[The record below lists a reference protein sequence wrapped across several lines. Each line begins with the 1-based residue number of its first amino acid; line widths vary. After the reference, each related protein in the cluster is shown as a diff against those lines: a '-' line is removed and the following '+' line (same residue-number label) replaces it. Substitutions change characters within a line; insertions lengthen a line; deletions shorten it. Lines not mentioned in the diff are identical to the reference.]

1 MRLLAVPAGQ
11 FLMGSAVGLTDERP
25 VHAVVLDA
33 FWIDQTEVTNSMYS
47 KCVVSGSCEPLSDP
61 RYFDDPSFST
71 HPVAFISWNDAA
83 AYCSWAERRLPTEAE
98 WEKAATWDPLKKEQR
113 LYPWG
118 NAFDCKRGNFDDETE
133 SDSYVVPGGP
143 NCDGYARSSPVGSFP
158 AGASPY
164 GALDMAGNVWEWV
177 HDAFIETDPLRG
189 ITKNYYENSPA
200 ANPQGIDPATTDY
213 RLMRGGS
220 WNIDFGFVRSA
231 YRLWLGLDDRYDGV
245 GFRCAASP

>member
-1 MRLLAVPAGQ
+1 
-11 FLMGSAVGLTDERP
+11 
-25 VHAVVLDA
+25 
-33 FWIDQTEVTNSMYS
+33 
-47 KCVVSGSCEPLSDP
+47 
-61 RYFDDPSFST
+61 
-71 HPVAFISWNDAA
+71 
-83 AYCSWAERRLPTEAE
+83 
-98 WEKAATWDPLKKEQR
+98 
-113 LYPWG
+113 
-118 NAFDCKRGNFDDETE
+118 
-133 SDSYVVPGGP
+133 
-143 NCDGYARSSPVGSFP
+143 
-158 AGASPY
+158 
-164 GALDMAGNVWEWV
+164 MAGNVWEWV